1 MEQRRRDEDRYCFAC
16 GKDNPI
22 GLHLNFRETQDAYVA
37 DFTASPELQSYGGVV
52 HGGIVSTMLDESMG
66 GYLYAKGYRAV
77 TAKLEVRYRRPT
89 PVGVPLRIAGRI
101 LARRG
106 KFVDACAS
114 VALADGTVTA
124 EATAKLAIV
133 EESMWK

>member
-1 MEQRRRDEDRYCFAC
+1 MEVKRREEDRYCFAC

-22 GLHLNFRETQDAYVA
+22 GLHLAFREENETYVA
-37 DFTASPELQSYGGVV
+37 EFTAPPELQSYGGVV

-66 GYLYAKGYRAV
+66 SYLYAKGCRAV
-77 TAKLEVRYRRPT
+77 TAKLAVRYRRPT
-89 PVGVPLRIAGRI
+89 PVGVALTITGRI
-101 LARRG
+101 VSRRG
-106 KFVDACAS
+106 HFVDARAS

>member
-1 MEQRRRDEDRYCFAC
+1 MEEKRREEDRYCFAC
-16 GKDNPI
+16 GADNPI
-22 GLHLNFRETQDAYVA
+22 GLHLAFREADGAYVA
-37 DFTASPELQSYGGVV
+37 AFVAPPELQSYGGVV
-52 HGGIVSTMLDESMG
+52 HGGIVGRLLDESMG
-66 GYLYAKGYRAV
+66 RYLYAQGCRAV

-89 PVGVPLRIAGRI
+89 PVGEQLTVVGRI
-101 LARRG
+101 LKRRG

-114 VALADGTVTA
+114 VMRDDGTVTA